1 MNNKRR
7 TETGKFEEVFG
18 HFDFHQLYDFIAES
32 CQNNDI
38 LVEVGCAFGKSLMY
52 LMEKLKIH
60 NKNVNLYGVDIF
72 KQFDDINNIDF
83 PFGLNGKQYR
93 EICND
98 ETLYYDFLYNIS
110 NSIAKSIK
118 PTNIRTD
125 STNASLLFNDN
136 SIFFVFIDAD
146 HSYEKVLLDLKAWWP
161 KLKINGYL
169 CGHDFVDKNEN
180 VGRAVEEF
188 CKLNNVI
195 YKLSGTSFVI
205 NK

>member
-60 NKNVNLYGVDIF
+60 NKNVNLYGIDIF

-98 ETLYYDFLYNIS
+98 ETLYYDF
-110 NSIAKSIK
+110 
-118 PTNIRTD
+118 
-125 STNASLLFNDN
+125 
-136 SIFFVFIDAD
+136 FI
-146 HSYEKVLLDLKAWWP
+146 
-161 KLKINGYL
+161 
-169 CGHDFVDKNEN
+169 
-180 VGRAVEEF
+180 
-188 CKLNNVI
+188 
-195 YKLSGTSFVI
+195 
-205 NK
+205 